1 MEGSMM
7 EKFEYTPEI
16 IRKIQLTELPILRE
30 LDRICQKCKIPYII
44 DSGTLL
50 GAVRHEGFIP
60 WDDDIDI
67 KMLRRDY
74 DKFCNICKD
83 ELGEKYFLQ
92 TYRTDKGYRWGY
104 ARILRK
110 GTVFIRAGHQSLKS
124 KTGIF
129 IDVFPCDN
137 MPEGKA
143 ALFACN
149 ALSLVCR
156 KMLYSEVGA
165 KSAPFFVKRLGF
177 ACLDLLPK
185 EWAYYGLEKIADYC
199 GRKETGKVRCYA
211 WGSKEETVGQKREW
225 FENTCDIC
233 FEGLMVKAPAKKEEV
248 LTYYYGKDYMT
259 PPPEEERQPKHTAEY
274 IKFVEEDEGD
284 VCG

>member
-7 EKFEYTPEI
+7 EKFEYTQEI
-16 IRKIQLTELPILRE
+16 IRKIQLTELSILRE

-83 ELGEKYFLQ
+83 ELGKKYFLQ

-110 GTVFIRAGHQSLKS
+110 GAVFIRAGHQSLKS

-143 ALFACN
+143 ALFLCN

-165 KSAPFFVKRLGF
+165 KSAPFFVKRIGF

>member
-16 IRKIQLTELPILRE
+16 IRKIQLTELSILRE
-30 LDRICQKCKIPYII
+30 LDRICQKCKISYII

-74 DKFCNICKD
+74 EKFCNICKD
-83 ELGEKYFLQ
+83 ELGKKYFLQ

-124 KTGIF
+124 ETGIF

-143 ALFACN
+143 ALFLCN

-165 KSAPFFVKRLGF
+165 KSAPFFAKRLGF
-177 ACLDLLPK
+177 VCLDLLPK
-185 EWAYYGLEKIADYC
+185 KWAYYGLEKIADYC

>member
-16 IRKIQLTELPILRE
+16 IRKIQLTELSILRE

-60 WDDDIDI
+60 WDDD
-67 KMLRRDY
+67 
-74 DKFCNICKD
+74 KFCNICKD
-83 ELGEKYFLQ
+83 ELGKKYFLQ

-124 KTGIF
+124 NTGIF

-143 ALFACN
+143 ALFLCN
-149 ALSLVCR
+149 VLSLVCR

-259 PPPEEERQPKHTAEY
+259 PPPEEERKPKHTAEY

>member
-7 EKFEYTPEI
+7 EKFEYTQEI
-16 IRKIQLTELPILRE
+16 IRKIQLTELSILRE

-83 ELGEKYFLQ
+83 ELGKKYFLQ

-143 ALFACN
+143 ALFLCN

-165 KSAPFFVKRLGF
+165 KSAPFFVKRIGF

-185 EWAYYGLEKIADYC
+185 EWAYYGLEN
-199 GRKETGKVRCYA
+199 A
-211 WGSKEETVGQKREW
+211 WGSTEETVGQKREW

>member
-1 MEGSMM
+1 
-7 EKFEYTPEI
+7 
-16 IRKIQLTELPILRE
+16 
-30 LDRICQKCKIPYII
+30 
-44 DSGTLL
+44 
-50 GAVRHEGFIP
+50 
-60 WDDDIDI
+60 
-67 KMLRRDY
+67 MLRRDY

-83 ELGEKYFLQ
+83 ELGKKYFLQ

-143 ALFACN
+143 ALFLCN

-165 KSAPFFVKRLGF
+165 KSAPFFVKRIGF

>member
-1 MEGSMM
+1 M
-7 EKFEYTPEI
+7 EKFEYTQEI
-16 IRKIQLTELPILRE
+16 IRKIQLTELSILRE

-83 ELGEKYFLQ
+83 ELGKKYFLQ

-143 ALFACN
+143 ALFLCN

-165 KSAPFFVKRLGF
+165 KSAPFFVKRIGF

>member
-16 IRKIQLTELPILRE
+16 IRKIQLTELSILRE

-83 ELGEKYFLQ
+83 ELGKKYFLQ

-124 KTGIF
+124 NTGIF

-143 ALFACN
+143 ALFLCN
-149 ALSLVCR
+149 VLSLVCR

-259 PPPEEERQPKHTAEY
+259 PPPEEERKPKHT
-274 IKFVEEDEGD
+274 GM
-284 VCG
+284 

>member
-7 EKFEYTPEI
+7 EKFEYTQEI
-16 IRKIQLTELPILRE
+16 IRKIQLTELSILRE

-83 ELGEKYFLQ
+83 ELGKKYFLQ

-143 ALFACN
+143 ALFLCN

-165 KSAPFFVKRLGF
+165 KSAPFFVKRIGF

-199 GRKETGKVRCYA
+199 GRKETVKVRCYA

>member
-1 MEGSMM
+1 MLFRSMSESRASM
-7 EKFEYTPEI
+7 KEI
-16 IRKIQLTELPILRE
+16 KSAREIQLLELEILKQFKQFCE
-30 LDRICQKCKIPYII
+30 KNQITYYLLA
-44 DSGTLL
+44 GTLL
-50 GAVRHEGFIP
+50 GAVRHQGFIP

-83 ELGEKYFLQ
+83 ELGKKYFLQ

-124 KTGIF
+124 NTGIF

-143 ALFACN
+143 ALFLCN
-149 ALSLVCR
+149 VLSLVCR

-165 KSAPFFVKRLGF
+165 KSAPFFVKRL
-177 ACLDLLPK
+177 
-185 EWAYYGLEKIADYC
+185 EI
-199 GRKETGKVRCYA
+199 GRASCRARVYEAV
-211 WGSKEETVGQKREW
+211 
-225 FENTCDIC
+225 
-233 FEGLMVKAPAKKEEV
+233 
-248 LTYYYGKDYMT
+248 
-259 PPPEEERQPKHTAEY
+259 
-274 IKFVEEDEGD
+274 
-284 VCG
+284 

>member
-16 IRKIQLTELPILRE
+16 IRKIQLTELSILRE

-83 ELGEKYFLQ
+83 ELGKKYFLQ

-143 ALFACN
+143 ALFLCN

-165 KSAPFFVKRLGF
+165 KSAPFFVKRIGF